1 MSSFSGK
8 VKEYPHISV
17 DRFDGR
23 NLASTAYFLSHAHSD
38 HMVGL
43 SSPQFLDHLESN
55 QGVYLYCSFIT
66 ARFLQASIRHRPL
79 SSYLRPLPPDEPVKI
94 SVPTVANEP
103 PHSLTVTLIPAGHCP
118 GSVMLLLEGRG
129 GTVLYTGDFRLA
141 VGESNQLRALHNAD
155 GSVKTLHSLH
165 IDTTF
170 CHRRVLSFPSRQD
183 SAQVIGDLV
192 EEWLAQGNNHLIHL
206 LCPGQHEI
214 FSKFSLNIL
223 IWLM

>member
-8 VKEYPHISV
+8 IKEFPQISV

-55 QGVYLYCSFIT
+55 SGVYLYCDRIT

-79 SSYLRPLPPDEPVKI
+79 DPYVRPLQLEEPVKI
-94 SVPTVANEP
+94 TIPN
-103 PHSLTVTLIPAGHCP
+103 VTEEVSHQLCVTIISAGHCP
-118 GSVMLLLEGRG
+118 GSVMFLFEGKG
-129 GTVLYTGDFRLA
+129 GTVLYTGDFRIS
-141 VGESNQLRALHNAD
+141 VGDVAQIGPLHNVD
-155 GSVKTLHSLH
+155 ETIKSVDSLY

-170 CHRRVLSFPSRQD
+170 CHKDIQQFPKKEE
-183 SAQVIGDLV
+183 SAAAMVELV
-192 EEWLAQGNNHLIHL
+192 EEWLARGNNHLIHL
-206 LCPGQHEI
+206 LCPEKMNYYFMFKHEKY
-214 FSKFSLNIL
+214 S
-223 IWLM
+223 